1 MYKKELSHLKKD
13 PIMALVVEKY
23 GDIVWA
29 QAPDLFED
37 LVESIISQ
45 QLSGKAAKTIFGRFK
60 DLYPSTAL
68 GTIAFPTPKQI
79 LATPHEK
86 LRAVGLSNAKARY
99 VKSLAEFVDTGQLVL
114 DELKDKSDEEVIT
127 SLTRVKGIGRWT
139 AEMIL
144 IFSLGRPDV
153 FSMGDLGL
161 KKAISKLYKVDMKDL
176 EKIEKISD
184 AWSPYRSLACRYLWK
199 SLE

>member
-1 MYKKELSHLKKD
+1 MYKKELSHLKSD
-13 PIMALVVEKY
+13 PVMASLVKRH
-23 GDIVWA
+23 GDIVWGSSA
-29 QAPDLFED
+29 SLFED

-60 DLYPSTAL
+60 DLYGNS
-68 GTIAFPTPKQI
+68 FPTPKEI
-79 LATPHEK
+79 LSTPHEK
-86 LRAVGLSNAKARY
+86 LRSVGLSNAKAKY
-99 VKSLAEFVDTGQLVL
+99 VKSLSEFVDSGELIL
-114 DELKDKSDEEVIT
+114 PELKNKNDEEVIAE
-127 SLTRVKGIGRWT
+127 LTKVKGIGRWT

-144 IFSLGRPDV
+144 IFSLRRPDV

-161 KKAISKLYKVDMKDL
+161 KKAVSNLYKVDIKDVK
-176 EKIEKISD
+176 KIEIISR